1 MELTAFGK
9 TQSLEQHLRDQIT
22 LCVEQ
27 GIAGESMFNVLNA
40 ALATIQCQ
48 GAWLLQAGAREKRIQ
63 QPAKPALKQYM
74 IKGTIR
80 KSRYMITEPEFF
92 EKTML
97 TCASTRDEAL
107 SNFEKHWEDQC
118 EDYCV
123 SYSVIR
129 MEIIQE
135 I

>member
-22 LCVEQ
+22 LCITQ

-63 QPAKPALKQYM
+63 QPEKPALKQYM
-74 IKGTIR
+74 VNGTVR
-80 KSRYMITEPEFF
+80 KSRYMVDKPEFF

-97 TCASTRDEAL
+97 THAASEDEAC
-107 SNFEKHWEDQC
+107 SNFEKYWEDQC

-123 SYSVIR
+123 SYSVMSMQIT
-129 MEIIQE
+129 QE

>member
-22 LCVEQ
+22 ACIAQ
-27 GIAGESMFNVLNA
+27 GPKGQSMFNVLNA

-48 GAWLLQAGAREKRIQ
+48 AAWLLQADARE
-63 QPAKPALKQYM
+63 QPAQPEKPALKQYM
-74 IKGTIR
+74 IKGRIR
-80 KSRYMITEPEFF
+80 ESRYMIDKPKFL

-97 TCASTRDEAL
+97 TYARTKDEAL
-107 SNFEKHWEDQC
+107 NNFEKYWDDQC

-123 SYSVIR
+123 SYSVMSMQIT
-129 MEIIQE
+129 QE

>member
-48 GAWLLQAGAREKRIQ
+48 AAWLLQADAREKPA
-63 QPAKPALKQYM
+63 QPEKPALKQYM
-74 IKGTIR
+74 IKGRIR
-80 KSRYMITEPEFF
+80 ESRYMITEPEFF

-123 SYSVIR
+123 SYSVMSMQIT
-129 MEIIQE
+129 QE